1 MRPRGGSLSTFR
13 TLLHL
18 TAFLLLIGSVPVLPA
33 SAQGTALP
41 QSGQAKPAPI
51 LATQKTETGLM
62 VKQLWFNTM
71 FIGDKGYTLSRH
83 ARFYALDGRLIK
95 PFQVKPGDTVDIQ
108 YLTGGTKTE
117 MWPHYPNERV
127 LTILRIVPKPRQ

>member
-1 MRPRGGSLSTFR
+1 MRPRGGSLSTFQ

-18 TAFLLLIGSVPVLPA
+18 TAFLVLIGFFSVLPA
-33 SAQGTALP
+33 AG
-41 QSGQAKPAPI
+41 QSREAKPAPI

-83 ARFYALDGRLIK
+83 ASFYGLDGKPIK
-95 PFQVKPGDTVDIQ
+95 TFQVKPGDTVDIQ

-117 MWPHYPNERV
+117 IWPYHPNERV
-127 LTILRIVPKPRQ
+127 LRTLRIVPKPRQ